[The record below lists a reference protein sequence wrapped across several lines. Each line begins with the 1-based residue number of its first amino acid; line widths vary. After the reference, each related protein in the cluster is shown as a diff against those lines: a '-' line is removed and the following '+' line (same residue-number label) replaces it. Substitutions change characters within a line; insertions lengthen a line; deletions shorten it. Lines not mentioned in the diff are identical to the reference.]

1 MDLEENVVCSS
12 RTQLDRPTLTY
23 MQLHSLAEDELR
35 VVADPIVRY
44 VLGNWFVENIPCESE
59 EFVSFER

>member
-1 MDLEENVVCSS
+1 MCSS

-23 MQLHSLAEDELR
+23 IQLHSLAEDELS

-44 VLGNWFVENIPCESE
+44 VLGDRFVENIPFECE